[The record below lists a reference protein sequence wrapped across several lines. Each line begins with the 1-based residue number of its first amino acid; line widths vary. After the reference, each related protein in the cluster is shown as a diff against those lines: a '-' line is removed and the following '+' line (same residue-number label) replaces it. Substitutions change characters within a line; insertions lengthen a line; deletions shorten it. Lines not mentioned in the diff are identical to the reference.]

1 MSPEMAEQVTRG
13 RSSSMGDGWMSNI
26 TGNLKSAFTNF
37 KSSATTAVDQLEQ
50 KLAKIDSPSN
60 SVVDP
65 SLSRPEID
73 PAEMENIS
81 WSIPEKNANAK
92 ERLITFH
99 FLFLFLRFLAVR
111 KSVLKSRY

>member
-65 SLSRPEID
+65 SLSQPEID

-81 WSIPEKNANAK
+81 WTIPEKNVNAK
-92 ERLITFH
+92 ERLITFD
-99 FLFLFLRFLAVR
+99 FSFFILRFLVIINT
-111 KSVLKSRY
+111 SEIGV